1 MKELCVFCGVFLLII
16 LITIVSAQN
25 SVTLDTV
32 LIPAMTIRQFLNIIS
47 GIIGLALVLYLA
59 VPTYTRAR
67 SRRRCGNAFKRISE
81 WTQRQEITKT
91 NVGHYREM
99 ARELKNR
106 AKRHLIDYPEDKMN
120 RAFVMYLDYAS
131 DAFEII
137 REKEGKE

>member
-1 MKELCVFCGVFLLII
+1 MRKKSFAFYSLLSLFVISLLLAKNGV
-16 LITIVSAQN
+16 TP
-25 SVTLDTV
+25 DTV
-32 LIPAMTIRQFLNIIS
+32 LIPEITIRRFIYTVL
-47 GIIGLALVLYLA
+47 GLLA
-59 VPTYTRAR
+59 ITLFIFITVPTYTRAR
-67 SRRRCGNAFKRISE
+67 SRRRCKKTFERISE
-81 WTQRQEITKT
+81 WTQRHEIEKI
-91 NVGHYREM
+91 NVDHYREM